1 MSLLLAPNAPAMT
14 NEFPPFPHPDPFAL
28 PANNAF
34 AGWPLQI
41 LFETGELLEDES
53 SEWLTA
59 VATHINDVVMGNVD
73 KLFDNVKGPS
83 DTLAHSKRWPFS
95 LHTQPGHI
103 GVFAAL
109 EPGVS
114 WDKLSPPTQ
123 RWQRYAVFALMYIR
137 DCLNFLAKLG
147 DQPSQGS
154 ESPGVSSKYM
164 SMQLNDAGAFAL
176 EAMRA
181 LQIAHSLRIDT
192 RKKSDRGRNAA
203 VARHEAMKPK
213 HAEALAMA
221 NSRPFKTKR
230 EAVDFIAENLTINA
244 EGTKFCSRR
253 AAGEW
258 LLAAGWQPEH
268 KRDKA

>member
-1 MSLLLAPNAPAMT
+1 MT
-14 NEFPPFPHPDPFAL
+14 NEFQPFPHPDPFAL
-28 PANNAF
+28 PANWAF
-34 AGWPLQI
+34 AGWPTQI
-41 LFETGELLEDES
+41 LFETRELLADES
-53 SEWLTA
+53 STWLTS
-59 VATHINDVVMGNVD
+59 VATHINEVVMSNVD
-73 KLFDNVKGPS
+73 KLFDSAIGPRE
-83 DTLAHSKRWPFS
+83 TLAHSERWPFS

-114 WDKLSPPTQ
+114 WDKLSPPTE
-123 RWQRYAVFALMYIR
+123 RWQRFAVFALMYTR
-137 DCLNFLAKLG
+137 DCLNILEKLG
-147 DQPSQGS
+147 DQPSH
-154 ESPGVSSKYM
+154 ESVPSGLSSKYVA
-164 SMQLNDAGAFAL
+164 MQLNDAGAFAL

-213 HAEALAMA
+213 HTEALAMA
-221 NSRPFKTKR
+221 NSRPFTTKR

-258 LLAAGWQPEH
+258 LSAAGWQPER
-268 KRDKA
+268 KRNRT